1 MPNALALSD
10 LHAPYPNAVRN
21 LKIDYPKEKVMTP
34 EAVKKATTELIVQ
47 VMKIQK
53 TYAHEK
59 VGAKND
65 RRSEI
70 KKAINRI
77 ASELEAKKNA
87 N

>member
-1 MPNALALSD
+1 
-10 LHAPYPNAVRN
+10 
-21 LKIDYPKEKVMTP
+21 MTP
-34 EAVKKATTELIVQ
+34 EQTKKATTELIAQ

-53 TYAHEK
+53 EYAHEQ

-65 RRSEI
+65 RRNEI

-77 ASELEAKKNA
+77 ASELEAKNA